1 MTLAI
6 LPALALL
13 LSLMVVISDL
23 YARRVPNAWLWAT
36 LLVGAAWL
44 LVAWIQGGGTP
55 WLALL
60 GLLIGLGAL
69 LPMYVFGWMG
79 AGDVKFFATLGFL
92 LGAKALLPIWIIGSL
107 LCGVHAVATVMSRAP
122 AVQALP
128 GWTAVQGRVAE
139 SSWGRRI
146 AAARGKRQG
155 LPYAAYLAIGAV
167 ATICLPPLVQW

>member
-1 MTLAI
+1 SHRCSKDDMAVCRHSGCTRQEPACSSSFLRAKPLIVDLFTTNFVAKRGVTAALAYMQWRSFVTLAI

-79 AGDVKFFATLGFL
+79 AGDVKFFA
-92 LGAKALLPIWIIGSL
+92 
-107 LCGVHAVATVMSRAP
+107 
-122 AVQALP
+122 
-128 GWTAVQGRVAE
+128 
-139 SSWGRRI
+139 
-146 AAARGKRQG
+146 
-155 LPYAAYLAIGAV
+155 
-167 ATICLPPLVQW
+167 